1 MRRRTKLCS
10 RSLCLG
16 LARCGG
22 MLAFGLRTGVLI

>member
-1 MRRRTKLCS
+1 MRRRAKFCT

-22 MLAFGLRTGVLI
+22 MLAFGLRTGPLV